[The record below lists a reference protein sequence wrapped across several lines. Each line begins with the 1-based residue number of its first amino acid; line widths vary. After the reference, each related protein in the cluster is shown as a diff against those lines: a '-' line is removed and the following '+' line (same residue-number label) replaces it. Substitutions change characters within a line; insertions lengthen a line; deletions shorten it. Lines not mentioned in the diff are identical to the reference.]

1 MNIAIIEDDKIQRE
15 ALLSMVRDWLSREAP
30 TGSVRDFE
38 DAERFR
44 FAHAAEAFD
53 LLLVDIHLPGA
64 SGMEMVESLRE
75 KGNETAVV
83 FITGEKEFV
92 FQGYKVS
99 ALDYILKPAGQK
111 ELNAVLDKAKKQL
124 ATKAPM
130 LILEQG
136 GILKEIS
143 VDAIRYLEV
152 LGHVSTL
159 FYSQPGKPVDAPLL
173 EFSSRESLQVWQE
186 RLEEVAGEGVF
197 ISPHRSFLV
206 HMGWVSRIG
215 RDELKLADGFL
226 IPIAR
231 GRWEAVSKA
240 WLAYRREQVQ

>member
-1 MNIAIIEDDKIQRE
+1 MNIAIIEDDLIQSE
-15 ALLSMVRDWLSREAP
+15 ALARMVRDWLATEAP
-30 TGSVRDFE
+30 TGSVRIFK

-64 SGMEMVESLRE
+64 SGMEMVEDLRAQ
-75 KGNETAVV
+75 GNETAVV

-92 FQGYKVS
+92 FQGYKVN
-99 ALDYILKPAGQK
+99 ALDYLLKPAGQK
-111 ELNAVLDKAKKQL
+111 ELNAVLSKAQKQL
-124 ATKAPM
+124 ASKAPM

-136 GILKEIS
+136 GVLKEIP

-152 LGHVSTL
+152 LGHMSTL
-159 FYSQPGKPVDAPLL
+159 FYSQAGKPIDETPLAY
-173 EFSSRESLQVWQE
+173 SSRESLQVWQE
-186 RLEEVAGEGVF
+186 RLDAVTGEGVF
-197 ISPHRSFLV
+197 VSPHRSFLV
-206 HMGWVSRIG
+206 HLGWVSRIG

-240 WLAYRREQVQ
+240 WLAYRREQTQ

>member
-15 ALLSMVRDWLSREAP
+15 TLLTMVRDWLAREAP
-30 TGSVRDFE
+30 TGSVRAFE

-44 FAHAAEAFD
+44 FAHAAETFD

-64 SGMEMVESLRE
+64 SGMEMVEALRE

-99 ALDYILKPAGQK
+99 ALDYLLKPAGQK
-111 ELNAVLDKAKKQL
+111 ELNAVLSKAQKQL
-124 ATKAPM
+124 ASKAPM

-136 GILKEIS
+136 GLLKEIP

-159 FYSQPGKPVDAPLL
+159 FYSQPGQPIDAPLL
-173 EFSSRESLQVWQE
+173 EFSSRESLQVWQA
-186 RLEEVAGEGVF
+186 RLDEAAGEGVF
-197 ISPHRSFLV
+197 VSPHRSFLA

-231 GRWEAVSKA
+231 GRWESVSKA
-240 WLAYRREQVQ
+240 WLAYRREQIQ

>member
-15 ALLSMVRDWLSREAP
+15 SLLTLVREWLAHEAP
-30 TGSVRDFE
+30 TGSVRAFE

-44 FAHAAEAFD
+44 FAHATETFD
-53 LLLVDIHLPGA
+53 LLLVDIHLPGQ
-64 SGMEMVESLRE
+64 SGMEMVETLRE
-75 KGNETAVV
+75 KGFETAVV

-99 ALDYILKPAGQK
+99 ALDYLLKPAGPK
-111 ELNAVLDKAKKQL
+111 EFNAVLSKAQKQL
-124 ATKAPM
+124 AKQAPT

-136 GILKEIS
+136 GILKEIPI
-143 VDAIRYLEV
+143 DAIRYLEV

-159 FYSQPGKPVDAPLL
+159 FYSQVGKSVDESPLAY
-173 EFSSRESLQVWQE
+173 SSRESLQIWLD
-186 RLEEVAGEGVF
+186 RLDKAAGEGVF

-206 HMGWVSRIG
+206 HLGWVSRIG
-215 RDELKLADGFL
+215 KDELKLADGFL

-231 GRWEAVSKA
+231 GRWEAISKA
-240 WLAYRREQVQ
+240 WLAYRREQTQ

>member
-1 MNIAIIEDDKIQRE
+1 MNIAIIEDDLIQSE
-15 ALLSMVRDWLSREAP
+15 ALAQMVRDWLAAEAP
-30 TGSVRDFE
+30 TGSVRVFK
-38 DAERFR
+38 DAESFR

-64 SGMEMVESLRE
+64 SGMEMVEDLRS
-75 KGNETAVV
+75 KGYQTAVV

-92 FQGYKVS
+92 FQGYKVN
-99 ALDYILKPAGQK
+99 ALDYLLKPAGQK
-111 ELNAVLDKAKKQL
+111 ELNAVLSKAQKQL
-124 ATKAPM
+124 ASQAPM

-136 GILKEIS
+136 GVLKEIP

-159 FYSQPGKPVDAPLL
+159 FYSQAGKPIDEMPL
-173 EFSSRESLQVWQE
+173 EYSSRESLQVWLE
-186 RLEEVAGEGVF
+186 RLDAAAGEGVF
-197 ISPHRSFLV
+197 VSPHRSFLV
-206 HMGWVSRIG
+206 HLGWVSRIG
-215 RDELKLADGFL
+215 RDDLKLADGFL

-240 WLAYRREQVQ
+240 WLAYRREQTQ